1 MLRTMPKKRREKKIL
16 TLAETEALKASCVS
30 FSDQVIVFVP
40 LYTAMRV
47 DEVCHLKSS
56 WISEDCTV
64 IFIPKEDKEWI
75 PERLKK
81 GITKWHPKAAG
92 YRKHGSDVILR
103 HTSSRPAYV
112 LNPSLI
118 PILKQ
123 MVEHNY
129 MLKMNPKEVW
139 IRLNQL
145 WKNAGFKDRISIHF
159 LRHTALSR
167 LAHEGFTVDDIKGQA
182 GHTDGAFTFRTYIQA
197 DNVMLERRL
206 KEHGGIE

>member
-40 LYTAMRV
+40 MYTAMRV
-47 DEVCHLKSS
+47 DEVCHLKPS